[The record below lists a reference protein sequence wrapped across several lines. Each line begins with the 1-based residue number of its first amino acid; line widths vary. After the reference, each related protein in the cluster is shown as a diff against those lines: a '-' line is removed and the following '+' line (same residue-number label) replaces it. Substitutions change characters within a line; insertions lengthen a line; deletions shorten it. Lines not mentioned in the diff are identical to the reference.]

1 MLVDALENDDV
12 ITSVHDVK
20 IMPIGPGQV
29 SHKPIYSYHTI
40 IDHLLVISDQAEGRG
55 GFRRGDDCSG
65 ISQQAEH

>member
-29 SHKPIYSYHTI
+29 SHKPIYSGHKSVI

-65 ISQQAEH
+65 IS